1 MSIKNLLRV
10 SALSAICLFA
20 TGCSDDDGYNADSA
34 ISNYVPEEYSKM
46 VESVTTVIE
55 DDGGREYMWT
65 YEFLYDIKKV
75 SCATVHLLRN
85 IATTRLCSL

>member
-34 ISNYVPEEYSKM
+34 ISNYVPEEYTKM
-46 VESVTTVIE
+46 VESVTT
-55 DDGGREYMWT
+55 D
-65 YEFLYDIKKV
+65 
-75 SCATVHLLRN
+75 
-85 IATTRLCSL
+85 LCSSTSLYRQSAEYDS

>member
-34 ISNYVPEEYSKM
+34 ISNYVPEEYTKM
-46 VESVTTVIE
+46 VESVTTVI
-55 DDGGREYMWT
+55 
-65 YEFLYDIKKV
+65 
-75 SCATVHLLRN
+75 
-85 IATTRLCSL
+85 